1 MGRACGRKLLWQSVG
16 THGRAL
22 LRANI
27 SVINGNEERQEE
39 RGGERGQGK
48 ELNQTTEDWHTL
60 VGAILVIAH
69 RKAAPSRANT
79 RFAPTRGLNAVY
91 QCHVV

>member
-1 MGRACGRKLLWQSVG
+1 MKLYKLIGPDRKPYESTIPG
-16 THGRAL
+16 TLGGH
-22 LRANI
+22 
-27 SVINGNEERQEE
+27 
-39 RGGERGQGK
+39 RGGKGYGR
-48 ELNQTTEDWHTL
+48 LNQTTEDWHTL

-69 RKAAPSRANT
+69 RKAAHSRANT